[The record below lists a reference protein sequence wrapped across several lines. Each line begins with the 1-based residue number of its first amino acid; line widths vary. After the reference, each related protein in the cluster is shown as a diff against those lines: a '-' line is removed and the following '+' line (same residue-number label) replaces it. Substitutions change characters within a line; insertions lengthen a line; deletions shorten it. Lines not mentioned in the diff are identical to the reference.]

1 MGICTAPEKPRYI
14 LIALQEGKSN
24 NQEKNASVFD
34 HLNVTQMSVKL
45 NDTKYPARDVTAD
58 FAKHKFVEYYKMFS
72 NFSQDYYGLDPLTS
86 GTSMD
91 LLTYKK
97 LFPIFY
103 FDVSKQTER
112 FDQSVVDVTVRMKFG
127 ANIPDNV
134 IAHALIISD
143 CRIIFKSDGKKLNV
157 EEYKDAY

>member
-1 MGICTAPEKPRYI
+1 MDK
-14 LIALQEGKSN
+14 

-34 HLNVTQMSVKL
+34 NVQVTQMSVKL

-58 FAKHKFVEYYKMFS
+58 FAKHKFVEYYQMFS
-72 NFSQDYYGLDPLTS
+72 NFSQDYYGMDPLTS

-91 LLTYKK
+91 LLTYKT

-103 FDVSKQTER
+103 FDVSKQSEK

-134 IAHALIISD
+134 VAHALIISD
-143 CRIIFKSDGKKLNV
+143 RRILFQSDGKKLTV
-157 EEYKDAY
+157 EEYKDTN